1 MAGHRKIMFGMG
13 KLFKY
18 LCWAGMAATVY
29 HFVLIKKYK
38 RPDETMPVFEPFFDI
53 AKRIDW
59 FFYDMRVLMTKP
71 AMTKMLP
78 DRMPGVPYPKV
89 LVLNFKGTL
98 VH

>member
-1 MAGHRKIMFGMG
+1 MHRKIMFTMG
-13 KLFKY
+13 KLIKY
-18 LCWAGMAATVY
+18 ASWAAIGATFY
-29 HFVLIKKYK
+29 HFMLLKKYAK
-38 RPDETMPVFEPFFDI
+38 PEQSMPVLEPFFGI
-53 AKRIDW
+53 AKSIDW

-78 DRMPGVPYPKV
+78 DRMPGMPYPKV